1 MTKIIT
7 KSKWFIIGGLVIT
20 FLQLLFDTLNVAGL
34 NGNVTMWIGASIM
47 FAGLIYSGL
56 KQFFDEEYDNIT
68 LWIQICLFGAY
79 FVGGVLD
86 NLDMLP
92 FSEEGKSIIRTV
104 LTAINSFIPIVIKTI
119 QGLPDADVI
128 PNKLGGTN
136 PPPDKDEKP

>member
-1 MTKIIT
+1 MRKAIT

-34 NGNVTMWIGASIM
+34 KNTMWLGAFIM
-47 FAGLIYSGL
+47 FGSLIYSGI
-56 KQFFDEEYDNIT
+56 KQYFDEEYDNIT
-68 LWIQICLFGAY
+68 LLIQLCLFGAY
-79 FVGGVLD
+79 FFGGVLD

-119 QGLPDADVI
+119 QGLPDADIV